1 MDARR
6 AIKTTRPVQFSGRGL
21 SWNIGF
27 ALGGMTPTLVSLASA
42 STAQIPMSLAIF
54 AVGVFVVYLIG
65 AIVIPETKGDFR

>member
-1 MDARR
+1 
-6 AIKTTRPVQFSGRGL
+6 L

-27 ALGGMTPTLVSLASA
+27 ALGGMTPTFVSLASA